1 MRLLRPVYARLS
13 QYVYAMVA
21 DDEEAREILSET
33 SLTAYEQFET
43 LKKPDSFLFF
53 LFTIARRKYKRGLWR
68 RKIFIRYDHSVH
80 DTAEAS
86 DVAPDALADLRLL
99 HEALAKLPW
108 KQREAV
114 TLFELADLPLDE
126 IARIQNANLSA
137 VKQRLRVGRITLAE
151 LLGVTTT
158 SDEDKSMR
166 NSIQTMIDGPLRPE
180 ED

>member
-21 DDEEAREILSET
+21 DDEEAREILSDT

-53 LFTIARRKYKRGLWR
+53 PFTIARRKYKRGLWR

-80 DTAEAS
+80 DMTEAS
-86 DVAPDALADLRLL
+86 DVTPDARADMRLL
-99 HEALAKLPW
+99 HEALAKLPS

-114 TLFELADLPLDE
+114 TLFELSDLPLEE
-126 IARIQNANLSA
+126 IASIQNAKLST
-137 VKQRLRVGRITLAE
+137 VKQRLRVGRMKLAE

-158 SDEDKSMR
+158 TDADTHMR
-166 NSIQTMIDGPLRPE
+166 NSIQTIIDGLVQPE